1 MEDWLQ
7 QRRYFNERPML
18 WGIPG
23 TLLGALLAVRLGG
36 WLLLVLGLAALG
48 AGVFLLRRGKA
59 FFAFPLLLG
68 LLLLRG
74 AILPYAVVTPG
85 FYRVTGTVLDV
96 PEQKRGETDLILDS
110 IALDGQRVP
119 GALALTLPYRA
130 DFACGDALSLRA
142 RVTPDDQGAVWGLK
156 TVLYAAQG
164 SGEIVVRQ
172 GRADP
177 LYGLALRW
185 QEKLSQS
192 ADALFGDNAGI
203 ARGMLFG
210 DRDDVRYL
218 TYLAYRRSGLLH
230 LLTVSGLHVGV
241 VCGAALELIRGRRK
255 WLRFLFSVLVLGLFC
270 LLTGL
275 SPSSL
280 RAAVMLLIARFSRL
294 LDRQDDPL
302 SEIGCALSLLLLADP
317 AFLNASGFRLS
328 FGAVWGIACL
338 NGPVRDLL
346 HSEKGGLG
354 DLLAAAVGAFM
365 GMLPL
370 LSVSGGEISWAGP
383 FVSLLALP
391 AAPLFLIPGW
401 AAVLLYP
408 LLPGISRL
416 LALLPQGAL
425 YYLDALAELTPV
437 EGVLLP
443 PANGAALVLWFAGLL
458 FLSEF
463 FLPNRKR
470 PAWVGWGLMA
480 AAALI
485 WFLA

>member
-48 AGVFLLRRGKA
+48 LGAFLLRRGKA

-85 FYRVTGTVLDV
+85 FYRVTGTVLDL
-96 PEQKRGETDLILDS
+96 PEQKRGETDLILDR

-142 RVTPDDQGAVWGLK
+142 RVTPDDQGAVRGMK

-172 GRADP
+172 GRANP
-177 LYGLALRW
+177 LWRLALRW
-185 QEKLSQS
+185 REKLGAS
-192 ADALFGDNAGI
+192 ADALFGDSAGV

-210 DRDDVRYL
+210 DRDDVHYL
-218 TYLAYRRSGLLH
+218 TFLAFRRSGLLH

-241 VCGAALELIRGRRK
+241 VCGAALRLIRGRRR
-255 WLRFLFSVLVLGLFC
+255 WLRFLLSALVLGLFC

-275 SPSSL
+275 SPSSI
-280 RAAVMLLIARFSRL
+280 RAAVMLLVVRFARL
-294 LDRQDDPL
+294 LDRQDDPI
-302 SEIGCALSLLLLADP
+302 SEVGCAWTLLLLIEP
-317 AFLNASGFRLS
+317 AFLTAPGFRLT
-328 FGAVWGIACL
+328 FGAVWGLACL
-338 NGPVRDLL
+338 SPAVIELL
-346 HSEKGGLG
+346 HGRQGRVGS
-354 DLLAAAVGAFM
+354 LLVGAVAVFL
-365 GMLPL
+365 GMMPL
-370 LSVSGGEISWAGP
+370 LSVSGGQISWVGVFLSVLVLPVAP
-383 FVSLLALP
+383 F
-391 AAPLFLIPGW
+391 FLIPGW
-401 AAVLLYP
+401 LAVLFYP
-408 LLPGISRL
+408 LLPVLGQA
-416 LALLPQGAL
+416 LALVPRGVL
-425 YYLDALAELTPV
+425 YYLTTLAELVPV
-437 EGVLLP
+437 EG
-443 PANGAALVLWFAGLL
+443 LVLRPCNGVALLLWFTGML
-458 FLSEF
+458 FVSPY
-463 FLPNRKR
+463 FLPNREK
-470 PAWVGWGLMA
+470 PAYLGWGLMTA
-480 AAALI
+480 GALV
-485 WFLA
+485 WFLV